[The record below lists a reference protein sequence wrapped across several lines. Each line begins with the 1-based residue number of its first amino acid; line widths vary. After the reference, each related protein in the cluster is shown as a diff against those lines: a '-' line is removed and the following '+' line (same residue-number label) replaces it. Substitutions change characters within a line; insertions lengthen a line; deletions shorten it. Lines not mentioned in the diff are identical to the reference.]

1 MKLYIPTT
9 TLNFNNI
16 MSSESISPASFYTKR
31 QFGYKRFE
39 KVEPNNLDNRIILY
53 DKYPEFHINNKE
65 LESYPMVIEVD
76 TKTIKED
83 ALKEYK
89 DGVYYSEETIYLN
102 PFTTKIFFGNE
113 NEKRSTLS
121 KAEPSIETK
130 MVPIYENRFCKKNSD
145 IKDFEWKNIKIEDT
159 TADNSTYIS
168 KDCKINKLKGF
179 LYAYILAANKSLSI
193 EVVAL
198 KKYTKELRNILS
210 AVITSPDGKATYK
223 QDEQLNILY
232 KAINNALYRAEG
244 LDKKLKEIIS
254 QKQEY
259 YKIHNFTE
267 ILQGEGLFDF
277 WQQQQNL
284 KQSFKLQSFNF
295 YQKEKEKALDKYIS
309 LLDIQINNYAN
320 KNSIM
325 IIRGQFPELQYCRKI
340 ESIPEKPDKEKFLS
354 DLFNEYLAEAY
365 NSDGFIQSRYD
376 FAFAGGKIF
385 RDTMPSDKWESSP
398 IRKYIN
404 GLLSNLKD
412 YSAFEINSGEN
423 LTLKSFAAFCQ
434 KGESDIDKLE
444 DYLISNEI
452 GDFRIAFSLWGIV
465 FGFANMPKTLTK
477 DLFSSNDLEYISEIY
492 KYIFMQVHGIPLEGK
507 LENKFVTVLSKIN
520 EIPNS
525 DVSNKNTLEQELSK
539 FEEYNLLKPN
549 IKKQIISK
557 FNGIGIYS
565 LDKWNFEKATTI
577 EWNPK
582 NNGQKKL
589 ITAINK
595 TKLKSNSKNNKLIQR
610 DGIVGSVKSFDNDLF
625 LSSSKEV
632 SSYGVNTELKKEK
645 EFYKD
650 DNAWNYIK
658 DLKYGSDKIKK
669 DVKKNLDTIQKGY
682 RENGYY
688 QKRGDSNENKKVID
702 HFLKYC
708 VSDKNKYN
716 QINQN
721 DFPIHLQNE
730 IQTILE
736 SKYE

>member
-16 MSSESISPASFYTKR
+16 MSSESISPASFYTRR

-145 IKDFEWKNIKIEDT
+145 IKNFEWKNIKIEDT
-159 TADNSTYIS
+159 TTDNSTYIS

-179 LYAYILAANKSLSI
+179 FYAYILAANKSLSI

-244 LDKKLKEIIS
+244 LDKKLKEIIT

-309 LLDIQINNYAN
+309 SLEIQINNYAN

-325 IIRGQFPELQYCRKI
+325 IKRGQFPELQHCSKI
-340 ESIPEKPDKEKFLS
+340 ESIPEMPDKEKFLS
-354 DLFNEYLAEAY
+354 DLFNKYLAEAY

-385 RDTMPSDKWESSP
+385 RDTIPSDKWERSP

-412 YSAFEINSGEN
+412 YSAFEINSDEN

-477 DLFSSNDLEYISEIY
+477 DLFLSDNLDYISEVY
-492 KYIFMQVHGIPLEGK
+492 KYIYEQVHDIKLEGVLGREQVKEYATADPEMNEQVRKEITTKQQANEIETEYREK
-507 LENKFVTVLSKIN
+507 LKQKIKEPQIDLVINVLKENHFLIDKSLELISKIRGFGKT
-520 EIPNS
+520 S
-525 DVSNKNTLEQELSK
+525 KTFNT
-539 FEEYNLLKPN
+539 
-549 IKKQIISK
+549 IK
-557 FNGIGIYS
+557 
-565 LDKWNFEKATTI
+565 EC
-577 EWNPK
+577 
-582 NNGQKKL
+582 
-589 ITAINK
+589 
-595 TKLKSNSKNNKLIQR
+595 LKSNHQKSIQKQELTLKLDFPFYSDDKAWIYIENLPYKNQKIR
-610 DGIVGSVKSFDNDLF
+610 
-625 LSSSKEV
+625 E
-632 SSYGVNTELKKEK
+632 
-645 EFYKD
+645 
-650 DNAWNYIK
+650 
-658 DLKYGSDKIKK
+658 KIKK
-669 DVKKNLDTIQKGY
+669 NLKTIQEGY
-682 RENGYY
+682 RSNGYY
-688 QKRGDSNENKKVID
+688 DKRGDPKDNKKVID
-702 HFLKYC
+702 HFL
-708 VSDKNKYN
+708 VWNISDKNQYN
-716 QINQN
+716 KLSQN
-721 DFPIHLQNE
+721 DFPNE
-730 IQTILE
+730 IREEIRKILE
-736 SKYE
+736 NKYPN